1 MAGSAGRRHDNT
13 HDMMTCMCVQ
23 VEVDAHRLDG
33 TTSPLKKNP
42 PVVGKPVVI
51 SRGGAGVSELVG
63 RNDSENCNNLCRL
76 GEGVR

>member
-13 HDMMTCMCVQ
+13 RDMMMNMCVQ

-42 PVVGKPVVI
+42 TVVDGD
-51 SRGGAGVSELVG
+51 
-63 RNDSENCNNLCRL
+63 N
-76 GEGVR
+76 